1 MSEVHYHVTVEK
13 DHLRKLSAAKPIPAL
28 AELIWNGLDADAT
41 RVDINFEETD
51 ISRSAI
57 LITDNGHGIRHNEV
71 EGIFT
76 KLGGSWKAN
85 GRRSRD
91 KDRILHGKEGKGR
104 FKALAFGRAAD
115 WISVFRAEDG
125 KKYQFT
131 ISILR
136 DNITDVRVSN
146 PIAVDDLVPTG
157 VQVRIT
163 ELDQGFRSLNPEHSV
178 QPLSEI
184 FALYLT
190 DYKDASIYVEHQILD
205 PESLIARRTPI
216 QLTPIRDGD
225 NEYEA
230 QVELIEW
237 HSTSERWIFLCGDEG
252 FPFHRISP
260 TFHTPGHQFS
270 AYLKSNFINRIQ
282 EQGLMDF
289 ADMNAQLHSA
299 LDEAT
304 DKIKQHFKDIDT
316 EAARSEIDKWKE
328 ENVYPYSE
336 EPKTTVEIAE
346 RKIFEIVALNVNQQ
360 LTDFNELDARSKAFQ
375 LRMLRHAI
383 ERGPEELQHILREVL
398 QLPQRKQQE
407 LSKLL
412 EEASLSN
419 IITASRLV
427 SDRMKFLTGL
437 EALIFEPD
445 TKRLLKERSQLH
457 RMIADNNTWIF
468 GEHFNLTVND
478 QSLSAVLRKHKQAI
492 GEEVVID
499 SPVKRIDGRVGIVDL
514 MLSRS
519 VPQNHPDEVEH
530 LVVELKRPSQTVG
543 AREITQVEQYAFT
556 IAKDE
561 RFRHLKTRWSFW
573 VISNDL
579 DDYAQQ
585 KTRQKNMPRGM
596 VHQNEEGTIE
606 VWVKSWAEII
616 AENVGRMRFVQE
628 HLQANVDRDHALSY
642 LRKTYEKYL
651 SNLPINNEDDEK
663 ESVEAAQ

>member
-205 PESLIARRTPI
+205 PDSLIARRTPL

-225 NEYEA
+225 IEYEA
-230 QVELIEW
+230 QIELIEW

-270 AYLKSNFINRIQ
+270 AYLKSNFINRMQ

-316 EAARSEIDKWKE
+316 EVARSEIDKWKE

-360 LTDFNELDARSKAFQ
+360 LADFNDLNPRSKAFQ

-437 EALIFEPD
+437 DALIFEPD

-468 GEHFNLTVND
+468 GEHFNLTVDD
-478 QSLSAVLRKHKQAI
+478 QSLTAVLRKHKQAI
-492 GEEVVID
+492 GEDVVID
-499 SPVKRIDGRVGIVDL
+499 APVKRIDGKVGIVDL

-519 VPQNHPDEVEH
+519 VPLNHPDEMEH
-530 LVVELKRPSQTVG
+530 LVVELKRPSQPVG

-573 VISNDL
+573 VVSNDL
-579 DDYAQQ
+579 DDYAKE

-606 VWVKSWAEII
+606 VWAKSWSEII
-616 AENVGRMRFVQE
+616 AENVGRMQFVQE

-663 ESVEAAQ
+663 ENAEAAQ

>member
-1 MSEVHYHVTVEK
+1 
-13 DHLRKLSAAKPIPAL
+13 L

-41 RVDINFEETD
+41 RVDVNLEDGTV
-51 ISRSAI
+51 SRTAI
-57 LITDNGHGIRHNEV
+57 LITDNGHGIKHDEV

-85 GRRSRD
+85 GNRSRG

-115 WISVFRAEDG
+115 WTSVYRAEDG
-125 KKYQFT
+125 QKYQFK

-136 DNITDVRVSN
+136 DNITDVRVSA
-146 PIAVDDLVPTG
+146 PLAVDNSVPTG

-163 ELDQGFRSLNPEHSV
+163 ELDQGFRSLDPEHSV
-178 QPLSEI
+178 QSLSEI

-190 DYKDASIYVEHQILD
+190 DYKDTSIYVEHQKLD
-205 PESLIARRTPI
+205 PESLITSRVA
-216 QLTPIRDGD
+216 LELSPIRDGEK
-225 NEYEA
+225 EYP
-230 QVELIEW
+230 VHIDLIEW
-237 HSTSERWIFLCGDEG
+237 HSASERWIFLCGDEG
-252 FPFHRISP
+252 FPFQRTSP
-260 TFHTPGHQFS
+260 AFHTPGHQFS
-270 AYLKSNFINRIQ
+270 AYLKSSFINCLQ
-282 EQGLMDF
+282 EQGLMDL
-289 ADMNAQLHSA
+289 ADMNAQLQSA
-299 LDEAT
+299 LNEAA
-304 DKIKQHFKDIDT
+304 DQIKNHFKDLDA
-316 EAARSEIDKWKE
+316 EAARSEIDKWKD

-336 EPKTTVEIAE
+336 EPKTNVEIAE
-346 RKIFEIVALNVNQQ
+346 RKIFDIVALNVNKQ
-360 LTDFNELDARSKAFQ
+360 LPDFSEMDPRNKAFQ

-398 QLPQRKQQE
+398 QLPQRKQVE

-412 EEASLSN
+412 EDASLAN
-419 IITASRLV
+419 IITSSRLV

-445 TKRLLKERSQLH
+445 TKKILKERSQLH

-468 GEHFNLTVND
+468 GEEFNLTVDD
-478 QSLSAVLRKHKQAI
+478 QSLSAVLRKHKQSI
-492 GEEVVID
+492 GEDIVID
-499 SPVKRIDGRVGIVDL
+499 TPVKRIDGKVGIVDL

-519 VPQNHPDEVEH
+519 VPQNHADEREH
-530 LVVELKRPSQTVG
+530 LIVELKRPSQTVG

-579 DDYAQQ
+579 DEYANQ

-606 VWVKSWAEII
+606 VWVKSWAELLS
-616 AENVGRMRFVQE
+616 ESVGRMRFVQE
-628 HLQANVDRDHALSY
+628 HLQANVDKDHALSY
-642 LRKTYEKYL
+642 LRKTYDKYL
-651 SNLPINNEDDEK
+651 SSLPINEEEEREDD
-663 ESVEAAQ
+663 SAEAAQ